1 MPATITVQ
9 LNMKDLVGRIDRL
22 VANAPYAIARA
33 LNRSIASAKTVM
45 VREIAS
51 DMDLA
56 AGDVR
61 DRIGVVEASA
71 PDRLRA
77 TLTAIPTRIPLIA
90 FHARGPEP
98 SRGRGRGVT
107 ARLPGGA
114 GTYAHAF
121 IASMA
126 SGHRGVFQRVGTRRL
141 PIRELQGPSVLHV
154 FVKHVAVGL
163 ARGEEQLVK
172 NLQSELRFAI
182 RSAAA

>member
-1 MPATITVQ
+1 MAGIISVQ
-9 LNMKDLVGRIDRL
+9 LNTKDLVGRLDRL
-22 VANAPYAIARA
+22 VDRAPQAIARA
-33 LNRSIASAKTVM
+33 LNRSIASAKTAM
-45 VREIAS
+45 VREIAA

-56 AGDVR
+56 AGVVR
-61 DRIGVVEASA
+61 DTIGVVEASA
-71 PDRLRA
+71 PDRMKA
-77 TLTAIPTRIPLIA
+77 TLTAIPTRIPLLA

-98 SRGRGRGVT
+98 SRGRGNGVT

-114 GTYAHAF
+114 GQYPHAF
-121 IASMA
+121 IATMG
-126 SGHRGVFQRVGTRRL
+126 SGHRGVFQRVGTQRL
-141 PIRELQGPSVLHV
+141 PIRELHGPSVLHV